1 MCRSHSDNNAV
12 SETLGYI
19 LIFMIV
25 VSCIAIILVIGNGV
39 LDNAKSQN
47 NFKGIEQGFMV
58 VSSDL
63 KQVALEGTPLKTTR
77 IHMEGGSIT
86 ANSSTNEIKVTYNG
100 NTYNNKI
107 GNITFRSSTS
117 SGIIAIENGGLWEKY
132 DITGSDI
139 MVLKPRI
146 FNISDTN
153 TLVLNIIRLNTTGSS
168 IGGSATVS
176 ITLQDQ
182 GTNVYPYSAP
192 SPSDAEITLN
202 TAYPQAWAR
211 FMEDNGAYISG
222 LDDHSFTAKF
232 TKISKLIIIEHNV
245 GVTLN

>member
-1 MCRSHSDNNAV
+1 MCQPYSDNSAV
-12 SETLGYI
+12 SEALGYI

-63 KQVALEGTPLKTTR
+63 KQVALEGTPLKTTK
-77 IHMEGGSIT
+77 IHLEGGSIT
-86 ANSSTNEIKVTYNG
+86 ANSSTNDITVTYNG
-100 NTYNNKI
+100 HTYYNNKT

-117 SGIIAIENGGLWEKY
+117 SGVIAIENGGLWEKY
-132 DITGSDI
+132 DFTGSDI

-153 TLVLNIIRLNTTGSS
+153 TLVLNIIRLNASGSS

-182 GTNVYPYSAP
+182 GTNVYPFNAS
-192 SPSDAEITLN
+192 SSDVEITLN

-211 FMEDNGAYISG
+211 FMEDSGAQVSG

-232 TKISKLIIIEHNV
+232 TSISKLIIIEHNV